1 MTQGVTVERDEI
13 EKKIHDF
20 GKMELKVINDHMAE
34 PMREH
39 LRKRG
44 LTHKEIDGV
53 FREQIEK
60 HRK

>member
-1 MTQGVTVERDEI
+1 MPDN
-13 EKKIHDF
+13 EKLRRQIHDF
-20 GKMELKVINDHMAE
+20 GERELKVLDELMAE

-53 FREQIEK
+53 FREELERHVK
-60 HRK
+60 NGR

>member
-1 MTQGVTVERDEI
+1 MDDKLRKG
-13 EKKIHDF
+13 IHEL
-20 GKMELKVINDHMAE
+20 GRRELKVLDERMAE

-53 FREQIEK
+53 FREELER
-60 HRK
+60 HVRKNGR